1 MRIRI
6 SEHFLAIITV
16 LSLLVVKSAN
26 AQRTIP
32 EDDRELLYEIYK
44 ELIEY
49 KSTVEEENNTIA
61 AEGMAAWLQA
71 AGFPEEDIF
80 IGGALPHKGKVSE
93 KPRSQLLGQ

>member
-1 MRIRI
+1 MRTQI
-6 SEHFLAIITV
+6 SAHLLTILFV
-16 LSLLVVKSAN
+16 LSLLVVQTAN

-49 KSTVEEENNTIA
+49 KTTIDEENNTIA

-71 AGFPEEDIF
+71 AGFAEEDIF
-80 IGGALPHKGKVSE
+80 IGGALPH
-93 KPRSQLLGQ
+93 